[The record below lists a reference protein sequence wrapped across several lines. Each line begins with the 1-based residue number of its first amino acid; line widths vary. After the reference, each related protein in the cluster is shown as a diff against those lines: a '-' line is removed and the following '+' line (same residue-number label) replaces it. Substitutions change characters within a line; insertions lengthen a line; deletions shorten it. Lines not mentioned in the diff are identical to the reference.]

1 MQHEAKQCISLKSH
15 WRDSKDAQIRP
26 PPPENMSAL
35 KSAIKGGMK
44 SKEMH
49 SYFVCFVEKMPAPLA
64 RMIIYRW
71 RHALLTRLST
81 SHVLTGLQ

>member
-1 MQHEAKQCISLKSH
+1 MKQNNAFHSNHIGEIAKMHKFG
-15 WRDSKDAQIRP
+15 

-64 RMIIYRW
+64 RMRIYRW

-81 SHVLTGLQ
+81 SYVLTGLQ